1 MATSESFTY
10 SSAVSASQFRL
21 VNIQAAR
28 EGPLETQV
36 ATFSLAAHPKYY
48 TLSYCWGAADFD
60 SDEADQAPRFSSIAV
75 NGRNFP
81 VRENLRDALLQLR
94 QSFPDAWFWIDAI
107 CINQDD
113 NAERSAQVAI
123 MDKIY
128 TKSHSTVAWIG
139 REKPGLER
147 ALEVIIARLETWYK
161 WSDAPGISYW
171 EVNATQDYE
180 PLARAMAGIPDLAL
194 EDWMA
199 LEGIYGRRWFRR
211 LWVVQEVA
219 LSTEV
224 IVLCGIQQIPWP
236 ALGGFAWLTMN
247 SGSLYRGQQLMGEN
261 GLHRQVDMGIMNATA
276 INTCRSW
283 CDYYRDL
290 YSRDPSNPIR
300 PGVFTPE
307 GYITIVLFPKWEKA
321 LEDLLDNTS
330 TFESTDGRD
339 QIYGLFG
346 MLKFIAEFEKILAE
360 FERHRDDFV
369 DFGFD
374 DALISVDYDIP
385 LPDLYT
391 RVTSQIVGSGR
402 LELFTRAGVA
412 YERME
417 GLPSWVPDFRG
428 TIVTDL
434 AQDASRHAGNADLGI
449 RIVGDKLYCRGF
461 KVGAVPE
468 STDFLAQALSGQANP
483 VYPFTNRPTV
493 DAYWRTLVMD
503 KKEPMSRLL
512 GARDE
517 VGLSFR
523 EWTVSCM
530 LQLAIAQLQA
540 GMDWDDVEESMKDFD
555 ETAAMDTT
563 GLYPGTKDLK
573 ARLGI
578 LGYLGEAEEASRE
591 EKRAVIERAE
601 EHLRIWQIHSLHNNR
616 LFTLLD
622 GGHMALLDN
631 SAALGDEVWILKGLQ
646 LPLQMRRVEGG
657 NFVIVCDAYVHGIM
671 SGEAITDEVVW
682 EDICFV

>member
-1 MATSESFTY
+1 MVTSESFTY
-10 SSAVSASQFRL
+10 SSAVSAIQFRL

-75 NGRNFP
+75 NGRTFP
-81 VRENLRDALLQLR
+81 VRENLRDALLQLQ

-147 ALEVIIARLETWYK
+147 ALEVIIDRLQTWHT
-161 WSDAPGISYW
+161 WSDAPGMNYW
-171 EVNATQDYE
+171 EVKVTQNHE
-180 PLARAMAGIPDLAL
+180 PLTRAMAGIPDLAL
-194 EDWMA
+194 EDWVA
-199 LEGIYGRRWFRR
+199 LEGIYGRRWFWR

-224 IVLCGIQQIPWP
+224 IVLCGNQQIPWL
-236 ALGGFAWLTMN
+236 ALGRFAWLTMN
-247 SGSLYRGQQLMGEN
+247 SGSLYRGQQLMAEN
-261 GLHRQVDMGIMNATA
+261 GLRRQVDMGIMNATA
-276 INTCRSW
+276 INTCRSC
-283 CDYYRDL
+283 CDYYRDI

-300 PGVFTPE
+300 PGVSTPD
-307 GYITIVLFPKWEKA
+307 GYFTIVLLPKWEKA

-346 MLKFIAEFEKILAE
+346 MLKFIAEFEKILAG

-402 LELFTRAGVA
+402 LELLTRAGVV

-428 TIVTDL
+428 SNVTDL
-434 AQDASRHAGNADLGI
+434 VQDASRHAGNADLGI
-449 RIVGDKLYCRGF
+449 RI
-461 KVGAVPE
+461 
-468 STDFLAQALSGQANP
+468 ALSGQANP

-530 LQLAIAQLQA
+530 LQLAITQLQA

-563 GLYPGTKDLK
+563 GLCPGTKDLK

-601 EHLRIWQIHSLHNNR
+601 EHLRIWQIHSLHTNR
-616 LFTLLD
+616 SFTLLD
-622 GGHMALLDN
+622 GGHMAHLDS
-631 SAALGDEVWILKGLQ
+631 SAALGDEVWILQGLQ
-646 LPLQMRRVEGG
+646 LPLQMRRVDGD
-657 NFVIVCDAYVHGIM
+657 NWVIVRNAYVHGIM
-671 SGEAITDEVVW
+671 SGEAVTDEIVW
-682 EDICFV
+682 EDICIV

>member
-10 SSAVSASQFRL
+10 PSALGASQFRL

-75 NGRNFP
+75 DGRTFP

-107 CINQDD
+107 CINQND

-128 TKSHSTVAWIG
+128 TKSYSTVAWIG

-147 ALEVIIARLETWYK
+147 ALEVIIDRLMTWDK
-161 WSDAPGISYW
+161 WLDAPGINYW

-199 LEGIYGRRWFRR
+199 LESIYGRRWFWR

-224 IVLCGIQQIPWP
+224 IVLCGNQQIPWP
-236 ALGGFAWLTMN
+236 ALGMFAWLTMN

-300 PGVFTPE
+300 PGVSTPD
-307 GYITIVLFPKWEKA
+307 GNITIVLFPKWEKA

-339 QIYGLFG
+339 QIYGLLG
-346 MLKFIAEFEKILAE
+346 MLKFIAELEKILAE
-360 FERHRDDFV
+360 FERQRDDFV

-385 LPDLYT
+385 LSDLYT
-391 RVTSQIVGSGR
+391 RVTSQIVESGR
-402 LELFTRAGVA
+402 LELLSRAGVA
-412 YERME
+412 YGRVE

-428 TIVTDL
+428 SNVTDL
-434 AQDASRHAGNADLGI
+434 VQDASRHAGNANLGI

-468 STDFLAQALSGQANP
+468 STDFLAQALSGLANP

-493 DAYWRTLVMD
+493 DAFWRTLVMD
-503 KKEPMSRLL
+503 KKEPVSRLL
-512 GARDE
+512 GASDE

-530 LQLAIAQLQA
+530 LQVAVAQLQA
-540 GMDWDDVEESMKDFD
+540 GMNWDAVQESLKDFD

-578 LGYLGEAEEASRE
+578 LGFLEEAEEASEE
-591 EKRAVIERAE
+591 EKRAVIERAQ
-601 EHLRIWQIHSLHNNR
+601 EHLRIWQIRSLHTNR

-622 GGHMALLDN
+622 GGHMAQLDN
-631 SAALGDEVWILKGLQ
+631 SAALGDEVWILQGLQ

-657 NFVIVCDAYVHGIM
+657 NWIIVRDAYVHGIM

-682 EDICFV
+682 EDICIV